1 MLFSLVGTIFRA
13 LKGWV
18 ARVCP
23 DVLGGYCPGKMGGK
37 RPFAAG
43 TIKVCYADKPD
54 FGFYHK
60 MGRRDPFKL
69 AKPRARVAE
78 QRPNWPFAHS
88 ATISTADEL
97 FANNR

>member
-43 TIKVCYADKPD
+43 TIKVCYARQSGKKDARDSTYDKSYNI
-54 FGFYHK
+54 G
-60 MGRRDPFKL
+60 
-69 AKPRARVAE
+69 
-78 QRPNWPFAHS
+78 
-88 ATISTADEL
+88 
-97 FANNR
+97 

>member
-43 TIKVCYADKPD
+43 TIKVCYADKVCFRCACTNVS
-54 FGFYHK
+54 FGMVTCY
-60 MGRRDPFKL
+60 
-69 AKPRARVAE
+69 
-78 QRPNWPFAHS
+78 S
-88 ATISTADEL
+88 STKRSSTRED
-97 FANNR
+97 